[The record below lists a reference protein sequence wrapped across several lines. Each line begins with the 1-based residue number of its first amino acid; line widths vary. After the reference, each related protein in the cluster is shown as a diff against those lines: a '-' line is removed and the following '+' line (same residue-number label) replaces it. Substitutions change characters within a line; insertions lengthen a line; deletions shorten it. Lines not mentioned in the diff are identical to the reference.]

1 MSSKFKV
8 SGAKTGKKK
17 TFPQDR
23 KAKIRKTKKKNP
35 PCTLRY
41 DGQWMDNKAA
51 EAAWTDG
58 QRSPRRE
65 RRSYFTADCLMLP
78 TRANYTD
85 YSCESCMAE
94 LYNYKDPVPVIM
106 CCEGKKKNLMEIL
119 VLQVTSPL
127 GDFSTVCGT
136 LSIRLGVSLRRVFI
150 SLPVMQHS
158 KVSVASSVVSVKWQ
172 CHQ

>member
-1 MSSKFKV
+1 
-8 SGAKTGKKK
+8 
-17 TFPQDR
+17 
-23 KAKIRKTKKKNP
+23 
-35 PCTLRY
+35 
-41 DGQWMDNKAA
+41 MDNKAA

-106 CCEGKKKNLMEIL
+106 CCEGKKKKSDGDFG
-119 VLQVTSPL
+119 VTSNE
-127 GDFSTVCGT
+127 
-136 LSIRLGVSLRRVFI
+136 SIR
-150 SLPVMQHS
+150 
-158 KVSVASSVVSVKWQ
+158 
-172 CHQ
+172 

>member
-1 MSSKFKV
+1 
-8 SGAKTGKKK
+8 
-17 TFPQDR
+17 
-23 KAKIRKTKKKNP
+23 
-35 PCTLRY
+35 
-41 DGQWMDNKAA
+41 MDNKAA

-58 QRSPRRE
+58 QRTPRRE

-106 CCEGKKKNLMEIL
+106 CCEEKKNLMEIL

-127 GDFSTVCGT
+127 GDFSIMCGA
-136 LSIRLGVSLRRVFI
+136 LSICL
-150 SLPVMQHS
+150 H
-158 KVSVASSVVSVKWQ
+158 
-172 CHQ
+172 